1 MKEQFKMTKR
11 ALLSVS
17 DKQGLTDFA
26 KGLVALDYELIST
39 GGTKKALE
47 AAGIPVIGI
56 EEVTGFP
63 EMLDGRVKT
72 LHPKVH
78 AGLLARRDLP
88 AHMAQLEAAGIQ
100 PIDMVVVN
108 LYPFKATIQRPDVTQ
123 AEAIE
128 QIDIGGPSMLRSAA
142 KNFAAVLPIVDP
154 ADYDQILADLQ
165 AEAITPIV
173 RQHLAAKVFQHTAA
187 YDALIAQYLTTE
199 EFPDKLTL
207 TYDKQQA
214 LRYGEN
220 SHQQAAF
227 YENAL
232 PTDFSIT
239 GAHQIHGKEL
249 SYNNIKDADAALRM
263 VSEYQ
268 QPAVV
273 AMKHMNPCGV
283 GLGTTIEDAWDKAYE
298 ADSISIFGGIIALNR
313 PVDLATAEKM
323 HALFLEI
330 IIAPSFDDEALT
342 VLSKKKNLRLMTV
355 NFDQAH
361 TADKFET
368 ISVGGG
374 LLRQEVDTT
383 FETPADFTVV
393 TQTQPTPE
401 QLKALAFGQQ
411 VVKHVKS
418 NAVVVTTADR
428 TLGIGSGQM
437 NRIDSTKIAI
447 GKAMQ
452 QAGYEQAILASDAF
466 FPMDDCVEYAA
477 QHGIRAIVQPGGS
490 IRDKDSIAMADRYGI
505 TMVTTGVRHFRH

>member
-1 MKEQFKMTKR
+1 MTKR

-26 KGLVALDYELIST
+26 KGLVELDYELIST
-39 GGTKKALE
+39 GGTKRALE
-47 AAGIPVIGI
+47 AANVPVIGI

-88 AHMAQLEAAGIQ
+88 AHMAQLKDAGIT

-108 LYPFKATIQRPDVTQ
+108 LYPFKATIQKPGVSQ
-123 AEAIE
+123 ADAIE

-154 ADYDQILADLQ
+154 ADYDQILADLK
-165 AEAITPIV
+165 ADAITPAL
-173 RQHLAAKVFQHTAA
+173 RQRLAAKVFQHTAA
-187 YDALIAQYLTTE
+187 YDALIAQYLTQD

-207 TYDKQQA
+207 TYDKKQA

-232 PTDFSIT
+232 PTHFSIT
-239 GAHQIHGKEL
+239 GAKQLHGKEL

-263 VSEYQ
+263 VSEYD

-283 GLGTTIEDAWDKAYE
+283 GLADTLEAAWDKAYA
-298 ADSISIFGGIIALNR
+298 ADSISIFGGIIAINR

-323 HALFLEI
+323 HELFLEI
-330 IIAPSFDDEALT
+330 IIAPSFDADAYD
-342 VLSKKKNLRLMTV
+342 VLAKKKNLRLMTV
-355 NFDQAH
+355 DFDQAH

-374 LLRQEVDTT
+374 MLRQEVDAA

-393 TQTQPTPE
+393 TKTQPTE
-401 QLKALAFGQQ
+401 TQLRALAFGQQ

-418 NAVVVTTADR
+418 NAIVVTTADR
-428 TLGIGSGQM
+428 TLGVGSGQM

-447 GKAMQ
+447 GKAMSKP
-452 QAGYEQAILASDAF
+452 GYENAILASDAF

-505 TMVTTGVRHFRH
+505 AMVTTGVRHFRH

>member
-1 MKEQFKMTKR
+1 M
-11 ALLSVS
+11 
-17 DKQGLTDFA
+17 
-26 KGLVALDYELIST
+26 
-39 GGTKKALE
+39 
-47 AAGIPVIGI
+47 
-56 EEVTGFP
+56 
-63 EMLDGRVKT
+63 
-72 LHPKVH
+72 
-78 AGLLARRDLP
+78 
-88 AHMAQLEAAGIQ
+88 
-100 PIDMVVVN
+100 
-108 LYPFKATIQRPDVTQ
+108 
-123 AEAIE
+123 
-128 QIDIGGPSMLRSAA
+128 
-142 KNFAAVLPIVDP
+142 
-154 ADYDQILADLQ
+154 
-165 AEAITPIV
+165 
-173 RQHLAAKVFQHTAA
+173 
-187 YDALIAQYLTTE
+187 IAQYLTTE
-199 EFPDKLTL
+199 EFPEKLTL
-207 TYDKQQA
+207 TYDKKQA

-220 SHQQAAF
+220 SHQKAAF

-232 PTDFSIT
+232 PTHFSIT
-239 GAHQIHGKEL
+239 GAKQIHGKEL

-283 GLGTTIEDAWDKAYE
+283 GLGTTIEAAWDKAYE

-330 IIAPSFDDEALT
+330 IIAPSFDDDAFAILA
-342 VLSKKKNLRLMTV
+342 KKKNLRLMTV
-355 NFDQAH
+355 DFEQTH

-374 LLRQEVDTT
+374 LLRQEVDAA

-393 TQTQPTPE
+393 TVTQPTPA
-401 QLKALAFGQQ
+401 QLKTLAFGQQ

-447 GKAMQ
+447 GKAMK
-452 QAGYEQAILASDAF
+452 QAGYENAILASDAF

-505 TMVTTGVRHFRH
+505 AMVTTGVRHFRH